1 MNKSEILKIIKTY
14 GLAPNKKLGQNFLI
28 DENIIQKIIDFS
40 QPDDKRILE
49 IGPGLGSISNPLAKK
64 ALLYSA
70 VEIDSGFVRYL
81 QDIFNSFESVSIIHG
96 DFLKCNLEDKFDVI
110 ISNLPYNSASEILF
124 RIARDFNAQSIFVMI
139 QREMADRIMSQPGS
153 KIYGALAVTLSYY
166 FNSKTLFHI
175 PGEAFYPKPDVKSSF
190 LQLTRK
196 KRYFEN
202 RKVEDVFHLAVKSA
216 FWGRRKTIL
225 KSLSES
231 PHLELNRDRVKKIL
245 DLSEIKHDVRS
256 EMLSLEDFIRLTEEM
271 ITVNDSQFPSLEG
284 CPKGGVVNEQ

>member
-1 MNKSEILKIIKTY
+1 MNKSEILEIIRTY

-28 DENIIQKIIDFS
+28 DENIIQKIIDIS
-40 QPDDKRILE
+40 QPEKKRILE
-49 IGPGLGSISNPLAKK
+49 IGPGLGAITYPLANK

-81 QDIFNSFESVSIIHG
+81 QDTFNSFESVNIIHG
-96 DFLKCNLEDKFDVI
+96 DFLKCNLEDKFDII

-124 RIARDFNAQSIFVMI
+124 RIAKDFNAKTIFIML
-139 QREMADRIMSQPGS
+139 QKEMSERIMSLPGS

-166 FNSKTLFHI
+166 FDSKILFHI
-175 PGEAFYPKPDVKSSF
+175 SGESFYPKPDVKSSF

-196 KRYFEN
+196 ERYFKN
-202 RKVEDVFHLAVKSA
+202 RNHEDVFHLVVKSA

-231 PHLELNRDRVKKIL
+231 PHMELNRDRVKKIL
-245 DLSEIKHDVRS
+245 DLSEIQHNIRS
-256 EMLSLEDFIRLTEEM
+256 EMLSLEDYIKLTEKIM
-271 ITVNDSQFPSLEG
+271 VNG
-284 CPKGGVVNEQ
+284 